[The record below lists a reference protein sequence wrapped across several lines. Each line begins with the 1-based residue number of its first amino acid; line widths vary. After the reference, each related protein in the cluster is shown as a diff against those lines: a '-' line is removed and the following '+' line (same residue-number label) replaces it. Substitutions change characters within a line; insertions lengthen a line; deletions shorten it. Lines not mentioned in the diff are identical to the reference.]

1 MMKFLKNAAL
11 VGAALL
17 IAGPAFAK
25 VDGPNLNWRFATFG
39 KPRAATTLLEKIK
52 EHVEAET
59 DGKFTITIGY
69 GTFGE
74 PKEFLDLL
82 KIGSVQGALVSASY
96 TPARLPLYTVL
107 DLPFLPLGDIN
118 AQRIVHD
125 RFHDDPRIKAEF
137 AAWNGVPF
145 MSSLLPQY
153 ELLGKGAAPT
163 DLNAMKGKRV
173 RALGGMGQ
181 ALEKV
186 GAVPTNI
193 PAPEIYNAF
202 DRGLLDVVALP
213 FYAHESFK
221 TYEIGDWMTTN
232 LGLGTIG
239 YPLVLNI
246 TDYEA
251 LPPQYKELLQEARE
265 IAYEAQIA
273 AIAESD
279 QKSLATLGGQPRL
292 KLVELDEAQ
301 LEQFRLA
308 AGKPVWDEWAAAR
321 EKDGHPGGEIVEFL
335 LQAAKEAAGAN

>member
-1 MMKFLKNAAL
+1 MKFLKKI
-11 VGAALL
+11 ALL
-17 IAGPAFAK
+17 AAVTLIATPAFAK
-25 VDGPNLNWRFATFG
+25 VDGPNVNWRFATFG
-39 KPRAATTLLEKIK
+39 KPRAATTLLEEMKK
-52 EHVEAET
+52 YVEAET

-118 AQRIVHD
+118 TQRMVHD
-125 RFHDDPRIKAEF
+125 KLHADPRIKAEF

-153 ELLGKGAAPT
+153 ELVGKGDAPT
-163 DLNAMKGKRV
+163 NLDALKGKRV

-213 FYAHESFK
+213 FYAHDSFK

-239 YPLVLNI
+239 YPLVLSI
-246 TDYEA
+246 SDYEA
-251 LPPQYKELLQEARE
+251 LPAQYKELLNKARE
-265 IAYEAQIA
+265 VAYEAQMKA
-273 AIAESD
+273 MTEGD
-279 QKSLATLGGQPRL
+279 QKALEKLGSTGKM
-292 KLVELDEAQ
+292 KLVKLDEGQ
-301 LEQFRLA
+301 LDQFRQA
-308 AGKPVWDEWAAAR
+308 AGRPVWDEWAAAR
-321 EKDGHPGGEIVEFL
+321 EKDGVPGKDILQFL
-335 LQAAKEAAGAN
+335 LDTAKEGSK